1 MNANDA
7 ALFVTQLAMGFALA
21 ASVELRAFLPLFVTG
36 LLARNG
42 YVQMGPSFAWMEST
56 PALVVFGS
64 AVIFEILADKVPGL
78 DHALHAVEAF
88 VKPVAATLLAASLFT
103 HLDPVLAVTLGL
115 IGGGTI
121 AGAVHAM
128 KGAARLVSTGAT
140 GGLANPVLSL
150 LDDGLA
156 IVGIILAF
164 VVPILAAIAVIA
176 LGVVSVRFFLR
187 RMKGRSGPR
196 PLPPEGGGAS

>member
-1 MNANDA
+1 MSVNDT

-21 ASVELRAFLPLFVTG
+21 ACVGLRAFLPLLAAG

-42 YVQMGPSFAWMEST
+42 YVDLGDSFAWMEST

-64 AVIFEILADKVPGL
+64 AFVFEVLADKVPIL

-88 VKPVAATLLAASLFT
+88 VKPMAATLLAASLFT
-103 HLDPVLAVTLGL
+103 NLDPLLAMTLGL

-128 KGAARLVSTGAT
+128 RGSTRILSTAAT

-150 LDDGLA
+150 FDDFLA
-156 IVGIILAF
+156 AAGVVFAF
-164 VVPILAAIAVIA
+164 LLPVLAAIVVILLVV
-176 LGVVSVRFFLR
+176 LGVRMLR
-187 RMKGRSGPR
+187 RASRGTLPRSDAAPGP
-196 PLPPEGGGAS
+196 